1 MGVGKEGFIERGV
14 FKLNHNQKRVTKQA
28 RGGRNNADEDRASV
42 ERHVSES
49 PVDK

>member
-14 FKLNHNQKRVTKQA
+14 FKLNHKQKRVTEQA
-28 RGGRNNADEDRASV
+28 RGGRNNADENRAS

-49 PVDK
+49 PVDN